1 MEKISMAPDMH
12 KTIRVEKI
20 SMAKGLQ
27 GKTHTHT
34 MRRLAWPKACK
45 DDTGKV

>member
-12 KTIRVEKI
+12 KTIRVEKV

-27 GKTHTHT
+27 GKTRT